1 MFLMLQRDFIVRVQ
15 SKSALT
21 ASDIKVS
28 NGDLQSVT
36 PVSGTNSY
44 DVSVSTKSQKAAV
57 AVSTIASAAV
67 AASTIT
73 VDVNTVAPQVILHPS
88 KVWMFEHC
96 FQRLHHKACSAKP
109 LLRARMYTDC

>member
-1 MFLMLQRDFIVRVQ
+1 MRIQ

-73 VDVNTVAPQVILHPS
+73 VDVNTVAPQVISCIDNVQILQ
-88 KVWMFEHC
+88 HC
-96 FQRLHHKACSAKP
+96 LVPQM
-109 LLRARMYTDC
+109 LLDWH